1 MIKLT
6 TGLNLYIVSSK
17 QYINVKVTSG
27 NNFCLFVC
35 FPPFCNTVF
44 QKQALAFHLVSPHG
58 PSLTPHMT
66 KPVLNQGMGYIT
78 QKLKGISV
86 PLSAEEEK
94 WKHTCTTENFKTEEL
109 YYSESL
115 PWRVL
120 GLQAIYT
127 RRTWHSSSHGCQ
139 ARLDTYARYFSS
151 FCFQLNAPGRSAQL

>member
-1 MIKLT
+1 
-6 TGLNLYIVSSK
+6 
-17 QYINVKVTSG
+17 
-27 NNFCLFVC
+27 
-35 FPPFCNTVF
+35 
-44 QKQALAFHLVSPHG
+44 
-58 PSLTPHMT
+58 MT

-120 GLQAIYT
+120 GLQAIT
-127 RRTWHSSSHGCQ
+127 PDALDIPQ
-139 ARLDTYARYFSS
+139 AMDVRPD
-151 FCFQLNAPGRSAQL
+151 